1 MKRHLFALAALAL
14 IGAARLS
21 AQSGLI
27 YDEVK
32 LDPMREK
39 LKANVL
45 VLRDTLFT
53 LDASAA
59 RLVRANTGQMTS
71 VVVSTGRVMRTDCL
85 RAARATALMR
95 TQMAEVGTNDAR
107 GKGVIADYKK
117 GLDALEKSMKGC
129 DARSGAALDKKPAPD
144 NDELLQTAVA
154 AQDAIK
160 KYEWDLQVLLKTLQI
175 PVDPKGF
182 KSAIRM

>member
-1 MKRHLFALAALAL
+1 MRRMLTAAAVLFL
-14 IGAARLS
+14 GAARLE
-21 AQSGLI
+21 AQSGMI

-45 VLRDTLFT
+45 VLRDSLFA

-59 RLVRANTGQMTS
+59 RLVRAKTGQMTS
-71 VVVSTGRVMRTDCL
+71 VVISSGRVMRTDCL
-85 RAARATALMR
+85 RAARATAVMR
-95 TQMAEVGTNDAR
+95 GQMSEVGTNDAR

-129 DARSGAALDKKPAPD
+129 DARSGVALDKKPAPD
-144 NDELLQTAVA
+144 NDELMQTALA
-154 AQDAIK
+154 AQSAIK

-182 KSAIRM
+182 RSAIRM